1 MRDGLGSMATEILTG
16 LFAPDFHNNA
26 NFMMRRNM
34 LLRTTQ
40 KDYARCSAAL
50 LLFAILMCELAPLA

>member
-40 KDYARCSAAL
+40 KDYARCSAA
-50 LLFAILMCELAPLA
+50 FRDTDV